1 LLLLVVMLTTVTR
14 MTLPVSAQ
22 QSPTG
27 SVKGTVTDE
36 QGSVIVNA
44 NVTVTNKGTGEVR
57 KSNTGNDGIFLVS
70 TLLPGTYE
78 VKVEAQNFAT
88 HIFTTVIEV
97 GKTNP
102 GDVTM
107 RAGRSDEIV
116 EVTSEAPII
125 DTSSNRIE
133 GVITRQKIDSLP
145 LNGRNFLQ
153 LALLEPGVSVSVSS
167 PGNANNL
174 FNVSIGGASA
184 ANTRITVDGG
194 SVLDFVT
201 GGAAQNFSTETIQE
215 FQISSFNFDLSTG
228 VTSVGAV
235 NIVSRTGTNDFH
247 GSALFFARDDQWAA
261 VPTLQQGAPDFRRYQ
276 YGGSIGGPIKK
287 DRAFFFGN
295 VEWLNQDAVF
305 STVNTGFI
313 GLQQLNNITASP
325 YDGLVANVRVDLP
338 KFFSDKNNLF
348 VRYSY
353 DWNDTFGPEA
363 NNTPPSN
370 WRGNENRDHNAQAG
384 LTTIFTQNLVNDFRF
399 NYQRINNDSRLPTT
413 DDCPASNPGCIG
425 VGGAQIRIL
434 GSSIRIGNNV
444 NAPQSRILD
453 RYQFS
458 DNVNWQKGAHR
469 IRFGGEWE
477 HNYGTG
483 GWAFLEPALLVLHD
497 PASVLF
503 VNAQIAAA
511 PLPAPLKAALTIPLP
526 AIFSNPATPITLDD
540 ILQLPLAVGLVGIG
554 DPSQPPPFNQDV
566 ARQSNRYRA
575 YVQDSWLARPGLT
588 LNFGVSYMYETN
600 LFNHDLAKPEI
611 LLPLIGDLNA
621 SPKDTNNFGPSVGF
635 AWDVKNDGKTVIR
648 GGSGIFYDT
657 SLFVTRLRERALL
670 APLGNGRAQITGA
683 FYRNPFQFLPVPPL
697 PGAAAV
703 FNLINPAIGTP
714 LDFQT
719 IPTKFTG
726 QNFLNVL
733 AAQNPLILEQL
744 QVLGSAGV
752 TGIEFFKTGT
762 DLLDPGNPTPY
773 SIHYN
778 FGIQRQLP
786 GNMALTADFILRKSV
801 HSAIVNNDYN
811 LFNRAA
817 SRGGPVIRRCANAA
831 EATNPAVN
839 CSNGPIS
846 FIQFGGRQEYMALLV
861 KGEKRFSNRFQF
873 TASYALSQ
881 LQGYFTGANL
891 ENYFET
897 YGDLGADARH
907 SLTFSGILDLPWGFQ
922 TSLISIF
929 RSRGPFSANLPG
941 NIDINGDGTGGDVL
955 PGLEINSLNRGVSK
969 EELFRL
975 VNQFNSARAGT
986 PDARGTIIPP
996 IFLPTN
1002 FEFGDNFQSH
1012 DVRVAKNFSW
1022 GTDGRYRVQ
1031 ALVEIFNIFN
1041 NANFGGFSQT
1051 LDQGRLVGG
1060 QAVAPLNFSYGQA
1073 TERVGQ
1079 SFGTGGPRA
1088 VQLGARFVF

>member
-1 LLLLVVMLTTVTR
+1 MRIKLRYLLLLVVMLTTVAR

-27 SVKGTVTDE
+27 SIKGTVTDE

-57 KSNTGNDGIFLVS
+57 RSNTGNDGIYLVS

-88 HIFTTVIEV
+88 HVFTTVVEV
-97 GKTNP
+97 GRTNP

-107 RAGRSDEIV
+107 RAGRQDEII

-276 YGGSIGGPIKK
+276 YGGSIGGPIKRDK
-287 DRAFFFGN
+287 AFFFGN

-305 STVNTGFI
+305 STVNTGFL
-313 GLQQLNNITASP
+313 GFQQLNNITASP
-325 YDGLVANVRVDLP
+325 YDGIVANVRVDLP
-338 KFFSDKNNLF
+338 KFFSDKNNFF

-384 LTTIFTQNLVNDFRF
+384 LTTIFTQNFVNDFRF
-399 NYQRINNDSRLPTT
+399 NYQRINNDSRLPTA
-413 DDCPASNPGCIG
+413 DDCPPSNPGCLG
-425 VGGAQIRIL
+425 TNFAQIRVL
-434 GSSIRIGNNV
+434 GSSIRLGNNI
-444 NAPQSRILD
+444 NAPQDRVLD

-483 GWAFLEPALLVLHD
+483 GWAFLEPALAVLHD
-497 PASVLF
+497 PASVLG
-503 VNAQIAAA
+503 VNATIASL
-511 PLPAPLKAALTIPLP
+511 PLPAPVKAALTIPLP
-526 AIFSNPATPITLDD
+526 AVFSNPSIPITLND
-540 ILQLPLAVGLVGIG
+540 ILQLPLAVGFIGIG
-554 DPSQPPPFNQDV
+554 DPSQPPPFNQDT
-566 ARQSNRYRA
+566 ARQSNRYRL

-600 LFNHDLAKPEI
+600 LFNHDLPKPAF
-611 LLPLIGDLNA
+611 LAPLIGDLNP
-621 SPKDTNNFGPSVGF
+621 SPKDKNNFGPSAGF

-648 GGSGIFYDT
+648 GGAGIFYDT

-670 APLGNGRAQITGA
+670 APLGNGRAQVTGA
-683 FYRNPFQFLPVPPL
+683 FYRNSLVFPQVPGL
-697 PGAAAV
+697 GALS
-703 FNLINPAIGTP
+703 LINVALGAP
-714 LDFQT
+714 LDFQV

-726 QNFLNVL
+726 QNFLDAL
-733 AAQNPLILEQL
+733 AAQNPAILQQL
-744 QVLGSAGV
+744 QLLGSAGV

-778 FGIQRQLP
+778 FGFQRQLRW
-786 GNMALTADFILRKSV
+786 NTALTADFILRKSV
-801 HSAIVNNDYN
+801 HSAIVNPDYN
-811 LFNRAA
+811 LFNRA
-817 SRGGPVIRRCANAA
+817 SGPVIRPCANAA
-831 EATNPAVN
+831 EATDPSVA

-846 FIQFGGRQEYMALLV
+846 FIQFGGRQQYAALLV

-881 LQGYFTGANL
+881 FQGFFTGANL

-897 YGDLGADARH
+897 YGDLGSDARH
-907 SLTFSGILDLPWGFQ
+907 SFTFSGIVDLPWGFQ
-922 TSLISIF
+922 ASLISIL
-929 RSRGPFSANLPG
+929 RSRGPFNARVPD
-941 NIDINGDGTGGDVL
+941 NIDLNGDGTGGDVL
-955 PGLEINSLNRGVSK
+955 PGLEINSLNRGTSK

-975 VNQFNSARAGT
+975 VNEFNVTRAGT
-986 PDARGTIIPP
+986 LDARGATIPVLV
-996 IFLPTN
+996 LPTQ

-1012 DVRVAKNFSW
+1012 DVRFSKTFKW
-1022 GTDGRYRVQ
+1022 GTDGRYNLQ
-1031 ALVEIFNIFN
+1031 GLVEIFNLFN
-1041 NANFGGFSQT
+1041 NANLGGHST
-1051 LDQGRLVGG
+1051 LIG
-1060 QAVAPLNFSYGQA
+1060 PNFGQA

-1088 VQLGARFVF
+1088 VQLGARFTF

>member
-1 LLLLVVMLTTVTR
+1 MRIKLRYLLLLVVMLTTVTR

-27 SVKGTVTDE
+27 SIKGTVTDE
-36 QGSVIVNA
+36 QGAVIVNA
-44 NVTVTNKGTGEVR
+44 NVSVTNKGTGEVR

-88 HIFTTVIEV
+88 HIFTTVVEV
-97 GKTNP
+97 GRTNP

-107 RAGRSDEIV
+107 RAGRADEIV

-276 YGGSIGGPIKK
+276 YGGSIGGPIKR

-305 STVNTGFI
+305 STVNTGFL
-313 GLQQLNNITASP
+313 GFRQLDNITASP
-325 YDGLVANVRVDLP
+325 YDGVVANVRVDLP

-353 DWNDTFGPEA
+353 DGNDTFGPEA
-363 NNTPPSN
+363 NNTLPSN
-370 WRGNENRDHNAQAG
+370 WRVNENHSHNAQAG
-384 LTTIFTQNLVNDFRF
+384 LTSIFTQNLVNDFRF
-399 NYQRINNDSRLPTT
+399 NYQRIKNDSLLPT
-413 DDCPASNPGCIG
+413 DADCPPANPGCIG
-425 VGGAQIRIL
+425 TGFAQIRVL
-434 GSSIRIGNNV
+434 GSSLRLGNNV
-444 NAPQSRILD
+444 NAPQNRILD

-477 HNYGTG
+477 HNYGKG

-497 PASVLF
+497 PAVVQG
-503 VNAQIAAA
+503 VNATIASL

-526 AIFSNPATPITLDD
+526 AVFSNPSQPITLDD

-554 DPSQPPPFNQDV
+554 DPSQPPPFNQST

-600 LFNHDLAKPEI
+600 LFNHDLAKPQI
-611 LLPLIGDLNA
+611 LQPLLGDLNP

-635 AWDVKNDGKTVIR
+635 AWDVKNDGKTVVR

-670 APLGNGRAQITGA
+670 APLGNGRAQVTGA
-683 FYRNPFQFLPVPPL
+683 FYRNTVPFLPVPPL
-697 PGAAAV
+697 PGPLAI
-703 FNLINPAIGTP
+703 FNLINVGLGTP

-726 QNFLNVL
+726 QNFLNTL

-778 FGIQRQLP
+778 LGVQRQLP

-801 HSAIVNNDYN
+801 HSAFQNDYN
-811 LFNRAA
+811 LFNRA
-817 SRGGPVIRRCANAA
+817 SGPVIRPCANAA
-831 EATNPAVN
+831 EAGNPAIN

-846 FIQFGGRQEYMALLV
+846 VVQFGGRQQYMALLV
-861 KGEKRFSNRFQF
+861 KAEKRFSNRFQF
-873 TASYALSQ
+873 TASYALSE
-881 LQGYFTGANL
+881 LEGYFTGANL
-891 ENYFET
+891 ENWFET
-897 YGDLGADARH
+897 RGNLGADARH
-907 SLTFSGILDLPWGFQ
+907 SLTFSGIVDLPWGFQ
-922 TSLISIF
+922 ASLISVL
-929 RSRGPFSANLPG
+929 RSRGPFNATIPS

-955 PGLEINSLNRGVSK
+955 PGLEINSLNRGTSK
-969 EELFRL
+969 EDLFRL
-975 VNQFNSARAGT
+975 VNEFNATRAGT
-986 PDARGTIIPP
+986 PDARGVIIPTLV
-996 IFLPTN
+996 LPTE

-1012 DVRVAKNFSW
+1012 DVRVAKSFSW
-1022 GTDGRYRVQ
+1022 GTDDRYRVQ
-1031 ALVEIFNIFN
+1031 ALVEVFNIFN
-1041 NANFGGFSQT
+1041 NANLGGFSS
-1051 LDQGRLVGG
+1051 LIG
-1060 QAVAPLNFSYGQA
+1060 PNFGQA

-1088 VQLGARFVF
+1088 VQLGARFTF